1 MDKMT
6 LDKANRQAAE
16 LIRQQR
22 LGEQRAADALTDHGF
37 DSPQYKDATDTVN
50 MQQAEAAEK
59 VARLREYLATRNT
72 GYSANIEDALDLAG
86 V

>member
-1 MDKMT
+1 MEMT

-37 DSPQYKDATDTVN
+37 DSPQYRDATDTVN
-50 MQQAEAAEK
+50 MMQADSAEK
-59 VARLREYLATRNT
+59 VARLRQYLETRNT
-72 GYSANIEDALDLAG
+72 EYSASIEAALEEAG
-86 V
+86 VV